1 MKWDHVIEGFAQQ
14 VKELGFTLTD
24 RLKSV
29 EDPSVIFI
37 SVVQGLGM
45 TLKAPNLV
53 LYIFPYKPNVN
64 SSGFGFSF

>member
-14 VKELGFTLTD
+14 VKEVGFTLID

-45 TLKAPNLV
+45 TLKAPN
-53 LYIFPYKPNVN
+53 
-64 SSGFGFSF
+64 